1 MSDIH
6 NNRLFTDITAEEE
19 GSVQGGLPWAL
30 VAIAAGGA
38 AFYEWV
44 RKPGNG
50 FILFDKKGTSAD
62 SVRMGDPGMDAPYG
76 WSWGVRD
83 GGNYFVGG
91 YGNKGNWVFDR
102 LRQLTGR

>member
-1 MSDIH
+1 
-6 NNRLFTDITAEEE
+6 
-19 GSVQGGLPWAL
+19 
-30 VAIAAGGA
+30 
-38 AFYEWV
+38 
-44 RKPGNG
+44 
-50 FILFDKKGTSAD
+50 
-62 SVRMGDPGMDAPYG
+62 MDAPYG